1 MTGLLHMNVSRT
13 PRKGTATR
21 KPFGPGR
28 AVCGGLL
35 AMLLALGAGG
45 CASGAGGAGN
55 ADDSR
60 TIPNPQRTVVR
71 VAGYR
76 PVDIYNEPG
85 IGTRTIDIAAA
96 TIWRVVGG
104 VYAEL
109 DIPVDYTRPASMEI
123 GNQGYRAT
131 RIDGDR
137 MNAFLDCGADL
148 SGPLANRYEITLA
161 VMTRV
166 TAKDETSSEILTM
179 VDAFGRPRAVSGNPI
194 HCQSRGTLEQR
205 VAQAI
210 ATALGR

>member
-1 MTGLLHMNVSRT
+1 MRGIAGHAACAR
-13 PRKGTATR
+13 
-21 KPFGPGR
+21 
-28 AVCGGLL
+28 
-35 AMLLALGAGG
+35 AGG
-45 CASGAGGAGN
+45 CASGAGGVGN
-55 ADDSR
+55 ADASR

-137 MNAFLDCGADL
+137 MNTFLDCGADL
-148 SGPLANRYEITLA
+148 SGPLASRYEITLA

-179 VDAFGRPRAVSGNPI
+179 VDAFGRPPRSERQPDSLPIARNAGAAGGAGNCNGARTVAGDRWRHPGSAFAE
-194 HCQSRGTLEQR
+194 HRCRG
-205 VAQAI
+205 
-210 ATALGR
+210 GRGFLRP